1 MSSPHI
7 NAIVGRRIAERRKQL
22 GLKPA
27 DLAATLGITPRVLL
41 NYESGMHR
49 LGCGDL
55 YEIAVA
61 LKLTDEIGWFFGR
74 GRKPEA

>member
-1 MSSPHI
+1 MSSPNI

-41 NYESGMHR
+41 NYESGLHR
-49 LGCGDL
+49 LACAEL
-55 YEIAVA
+55 HEIAVA
-61 LKLTDEIGWFFGR
+61 LKLGDEIGWFFGI